1 MEISYLLYFLLFLLS
16 FPLAKHF
23 IFKPRTLPLPP
34 SPAFPLPI
42 LGHLHLLRKPLHRT
56 LATLSAKHGGGAALL
71 RFGSRRVL
79 HVSSPSLAEEC
90 FTKNDVAFAN
100 RPGLLA
106 GKHLGYNFTTL
117 VWAPYGHHWRN
128 LRRVATI
135 EILSST
141 RIHMLQQIRVDETRA
156 TLRRLFEKSISGAAV
171 VDMKSMFFELTMNVM
186 MRMIAGKRYYTGAA
200 GGEEEL
206 EEAKMF
212 KEIVE
217 ETMELSGAT
226 NVGDFVPF
234 LRWVGLNKGEKRLAA
249 LQGKRDGFMQKL
261 IEERR
266 RSVTAARGVYGEGG
280 HKTMTD
286 VLLGLQETEPKY
298 YTDYIIRGLMLVM
311 LSAGTDTSAATME
324 WALSLLL
331 NNPQTIV
338 NAKLEIDTIIDH
350 TKFLEESDLPKL
362 PYLSGIVK
370 ETLRMC
376 PVAPLLVPHESSEEC
391 AVGGFRVPRGTMLL
405 VNAWAMH
412 NDATLWEDPE
422 KFKPERFL
430 RDEDGRQFSWMPF
443 GAGRRRCPGESLA
456 MKVVGFVLGSLIQ
469 CFEWERD
476 GEEMVDMS
484 EANGLTMPKLLPLR
498 AKCRPNPDMI
508 HLLSQL

>member
-1 MEISYLLYFLLFLLS
+1 
-16 FPLAKHF
+16 
-23 IFKPRTLPLPP
+23 
-34 SPAFPLPI
+34 
-42 LGHLHLLRKPLHRT
+42 
-56 LATLSAKHGGGAALL
+56 
-71 RFGSRRVL
+71 
-79 HVSSPSLAEEC
+79 
-90 FTKNDVAFAN
+90 
-100 RPGLLA
+100 
-106 GKHLGYNFTTL
+106 
-117 VWAPYGHHWRN
+117 
-128 LRRVATI
+128 
-135 EILSST
+135 
-141 RIHMLQQIRVDETRA
+141 
-156 TLRRLFEKSISGAAV
+156 
-171 VDMKSMFFELTMNVM
+171 
-186 MRMIAGKRYYTGAA
+186 
-200 GGEEEL
+200 
-206 EEAKMF
+206 
-212 KEIVE
+212 
-217 ETMELSGAT
+217 
-226 NVGDFVPF
+226 
-234 LRWVGLNKGEKRLAA
+234 
-249 LQGKRDGFMQKL
+249 
-261 IEERR
+261 
-266 RSVTAARGVYGEGG
+266 
-280 HKTMTD
+280 
-286 VLLGLQETEPKY
+286 
-298 YTDYIIRGLMLVM
+298 
-311 LSAGTDTSAATME
+311 ME

-338 NAKLEIDTIIDH
+338 KAKLEIHTIIDH

-391 AVGGFRVPRGTMLL
+391 TVGGFRVPRGTMLL

-456 MKVVGFVLGSLIQ
+456 MKVVGFALGSLIQ

>member
-1 MEISYLLYFLLFLLS
+1 MEISYLLYFILFLLS
-16 FPLAKHF
+16 YPLAKYF
-23 IFKPRTLPLPP
+23 LKPKTGSLPLPP

-56 LATLSAKHGGGAALL
+56 LAALSAKHGGGATLL

-135 EILSST
+135 EILSTT

-156 TLRRLFEKSISGAAV
+156 TLLRLFEKSTSASGVAV

-186 MRMIAGKRYYTGAA
+186 MRMIAGKRYYTGGA

-226 NVGDFVPF
+226 NVGDFVPV

-266 RSVTAARGVYGEGG
+266 RRSVTAARGGSGEGG

-298 YTDYIIRGLMLVM
+298 YTDDIIRGLML
-311 LSAGTDTSAATME
+311 S
-324 WALSLLL
+324 
-331 NNPQTIV
+331 
-338 NAKLEIDTIIDH
+338 
-350 TKFLEESDLPKL
+350 
-362 PYLSGIVK
+362 
-370 ETLRMC
+370 
-376 PVAPLLVPHESSEEC
+376 
-391 AVGGFRVPRGTMLL
+391 
-405 VNAWAMH
+405 H
-412 NDATLWEDPE
+412 N
-422 KFKPERFL
+422 
-430 RDEDGRQFSWMPF
+430 
-443 GAGRRRCPGESLA
+443 
-456 MKVVGFVLGSLIQ
+456 
-469 CFEWERD
+469 
-476 GEEMVDMS
+476 
-484 EANGLTMPKLLPLR
+484 
-498 AKCRPNPDMI
+498 MI
-508 HLLSQL
+508 